1 MGGKQFRYLQHCMY
15 LMVRCAGGYV
25 DAACCWIYCR
35 WWESIF
41 VWGGSIVA
49 WRNLLLRESSIA
61 AGGSIAAGDLLLL
74 GWCFVAGDPLLV
86 GGAIVRGLLLLGW
99 GLSNSIQITL

>member
-1 MGGKQFRYLQHCMY
+1 MDLLSLVGIYFCM
-15 LMVRCAGGYV
+15 
-25 DAACCWIYCR
+25 
-35 WWESIF
+35 
-41 VWGGSIVA
+41 GGSIVA

-99 GLSNSIQITL
+99 GLSNSIQIT